1 MSDQDLDKLFR
12 SKLEELQQ
20 APTPGAWEKIQGE
33 IDAKKSAFPWMRI
46 AAAILV
52 LITAGAIA
60 WLSVGPGTDPEITA
74 SNPAG
79 KDSTVTEES
88 LPSSDNLA
96 VVPKTEAVIPAQENN
111 DKEQARQTA
120 AGESMRKDPEPRTND
135 DERKPVAQQPK
146 TAVDMKMTAK
156 DQVAAL
162 TELPELPEQ
171 QEELKTETEA
181 VMAKAETDGQT
192 ITFSIDEFSDAEV
205 AIAQV
210 ADQGEKEEEEGLKKI
225 WGLLRQVKEP
235 ETGLGELRDLKNNIL
250 AFGKDKRE
258 SD

>member
-1 MSDQDLDKLFR
+1 MD
-12 SKLEELQQ
+12 
-20 APTPGAWEKIQGE
+20 P
-33 IDAKKSAFPWMRI
+33 KSR
-46 AAAILV
+46 
-52 LITAGAIA
+52 
-60 WLSVGPGTDPEITA
+60 TD
-74 SNPAG
+74 
-79 KDSTVTEES
+79 
-88 LPSSDNLA
+88 DN
-96 VVPKTEAVIPAQENN
+96 
-111 DKEQARQTA
+111 
-120 AGESMRKDPEPRTND
+120 
-135 DERKPVAQQPK
+135 ERKPVAQQPK
-146 TAVDMKMTAK
+146 TAMDMKMTAK
-156 DQVAAL
+156 DQVAAV

-210 ADQGEKEEEEGLKKI
+210 ADQGEKEEEEEGLKKI

-235 ETGLGELRDLKNNIL
+235 ETGLGELRDLKNNTL